1 MEDVWWYE
9 EFKILIALLGEAV
22 DSWKLS
28 LIIVAVMGKGT
39 ILFQTGE
46 FIPCS
51 AYLNFHGCEQNHNQI
66 KFNGV

>member
-39 ILFQTGE
+39 ILFQTVKL
-46 FIPCS
+46 PCS
-51 AYLNFHGCEQNHNQI
+51 AYLNFHRCEQNHNQI
-66 KFNGV
+66 TFNGV

>member
-9 EFKILIALLGEAV
+9 EFKILIALWGEGV

-39 ILFQTGE
+39 ILFQTVKL
-46 FIPCS
+46 PCS
-51 AYLNFHGCEQNHNQI
+51 
-66 KFNGV
+66 V